1 MRVSL
6 SLLLQAAAEEP
17 AAAVEEAPAVVA
29 EEEGKKR
36 AREEDLTAGQAE
48 EPEAKQAKVEAEP
61 EPAAAAVPAPAPPAA
76 AAPGQPRERQHQD
89 HPAAKGMRKL
99 ARKAGQAAEEEG
111 EPEVLFPVGQSP
123 ADLPCLRRL
132 RTATVRRPR
141 SSRAAW
147 GRLKQVGLVDP
158 AGWLVPV

>member
-1 MRVSL
+1 VEL
-6 SLLLQAAAEEP
+6 AP
-17 AAAVEEAPAVVA
+17 AAEEAPAAVA
-29 EEEGKKR
+29 EDEGKKR
-36 AREEDLTAGQAE
+36 AREEEQAAGQAE
-48 EPEAKQAKVEAEP
+48 VPEAKQAKVEAEL
-61 EPAAAAVPAPAPPAA
+61 EPAEAAAPAPAPPAA
-76 AAPGQPRERQHQD
+76 APPGQPRERQHQD

-99 ARKAGQAAEEEG
+99 ARKAGQVAEEEG

-123 ADLPCLRRL
+123 ADLPCVRRL